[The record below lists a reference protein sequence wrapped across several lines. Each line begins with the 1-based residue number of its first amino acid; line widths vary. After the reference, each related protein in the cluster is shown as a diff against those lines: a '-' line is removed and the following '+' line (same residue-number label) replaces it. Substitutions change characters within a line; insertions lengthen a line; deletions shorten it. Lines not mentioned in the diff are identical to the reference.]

1 MADLYSTLTGWT
13 QTADVESLLEL
24 IDQRRDALDPPSEM
38 DDGIPLPH
46 DPRFRA
52 YDPHGG
58 NGPDGRFEVATNYQ
72 AVALDGRVQLVKAG
86 LPEDSFDP
94 DDAEAFGRH
103 LIRTAASARL
113 PSEV

>member
-1 MADLYSTLTGWT
+1 MADLYSTLTKWT
-13 QTADVESLLEL
+13 QTADVESLLKL
-24 IDQRRDALDPPSEM
+24 IDSRVAAIDAPDEDDDM
-38 DDGIPLPH
+38 DIPLAR
-46 DPRFRA
+46 RFRA

-58 NGPDGRFEVATNYQ
+58 HGPKPFEVATNYQ
-72 AVALDGRVQLVKAG
+72 AVPLDGRVTLLKAG
-86 LPEDSFDP
+86 LLGDSFDP